1 MGWTMNRSRN
11 LWIVTSISTVLI
23 ILGTLGNGVLAQ
35 TASPDAASGTPTA
48 SRQISFSLNPAGQP
62 DGSFFQLSLKPG
74 ETKRLS
80 VQFANQYDQTLALRS
95 FVSDTFTLTN
105 GGLGVRDEGTSTLA
119 PATWIAYPADTYKL
133 KPNEGREI
141 AFTVSVPG
149 DAKPGNYVAALV
161 LQTADTVPVEG
172 TALFDQIIRKA
183 IAIDITVPG
192 KSDPRFE
199 IGDAKYASGPNAPSL
214 SIDITNTGN
223 QRLRPEG
230 KISVKDASGTVVLSA
245 DVTMGSVYAGTA
257 TQLQFVLQQPLPEGT
272 YAIEL
277 NLEDGDTKAR
287 ASVSDLTFSASAPAT
302 PIQTTI
308 QFSDLAIA
316 PGPNVKTPQFANVTG
331 TIVNGSAP
339 ISNARLTIH
348 ALQDGKE
355 VESFPLIPSLSLA
368 QGETPIQ
375 QRYIPGTGFTKGT
388 WSFLL
393 TLESVDPA
401 SGAATLLL
409 TQEIE
414 QTIVVP

>member
-1 MGWTMNRSRN
+1 MIRRRSFWLVALASTM
-11 LWIVTSISTVLI
+11 LLI
-23 ILGTLGNGVLAQ
+23 FGLVGNGALAQ
-35 TASPDAASGTPTA
+35 TASPDAASGTPTS
-48 SRQISFSLNPAGQP
+48 SRQISFSLNPTGQP

-105 GGLGVRDEGTSTLA
+105 GGLGVSDEGKSTHA
-119 PATWIAYPADTYKL
+119 PTTWIEYPADTYKL

-141 AFTVSVPG
+141 AFTVSVPA

-183 IAIDITVPG
+183 IAVDITVPG

-199 IGDAKYASGPNAPSL
+199 IGGATYAAGPNAPSL

-223 QRLRPEG
+223 VRLRPKG
-230 KISVKDASGTVVLSA
+230 AFSVKDASGTVVLSA

-257 TQLQFVLQQPLPEGT
+257 TQLQFVLQQPLPEGS

-277 NLEDGDTKAR
+277 NLEDVETKAR

-308 QFSDLAIA
+308 QFSNLAVA
-316 PGPNVKTPQFANVTG
+316 PGPDAKAPQFANVAG
-331 TIVNGSAP
+331 TIVNGGAP

-348 ALQDGKE
+348 ALKDGKE

-375 QRYIPGTGFTKGT
+375 QRYIPGMGFTKGT

-393 TLESVDPA
+393 TLESVDPS

>member
-1 MGWTMNRSRN
+1 MGGSGSNRDGLHR
-11 LWIVTSISTVLI
+11 
-23 ILGTLGNGVLAQ
+23 
-35 TASPDAASGTPTA
+35 
-48 SRQISFSLNPAGQP
+48 RAGQL

-80 VQFANQYDQTLALRS
+80 VQFANQYDQPLALRS

-105 GGLGVRDEGTSTLA
+105 GGLGVNDEGKSTHA
-119 PATWIAYPADTYKL
+119 PTTWIAYPADTCKL

-141 AFTVSVPG
+141 AFTVSVPA

-183 IAIDITVPG
+183 IAVDITVPG

-199 IGDAKYASGPNAPSL
+199 TGDATYATGPNVPSL
-214 SIDITNTGN
+214 SVDITNTGN
-223 QRLRPEG
+223 ERLRPEG
-230 KISVKDASGTVVLSA
+230 EISLRDALGTEVLSA
-245 DVTMGSVYAGTA
+245 DVAMGSVYAGTV

-272 YAIEL
+272 YTVEL
-277 NLEDGDTKAR
+277 NLADTATKAK
-287 ASVSDLTFSASAPAT
+287 ATSSNLSFTASAPAT

-308 QFSDLAIA
+308 QFGNLAVT
-316 PGPNVKTPQFANVTG
+316 PGPDAKAPQFANITG
-331 TIVNGSAP
+331 TIVNGGAP
-339 ISNARLTIH
+339 VSNARLTIH
-348 ALQDGKE
+348 ALKDGKE

-375 QRYIPGTGFTKGT
+375 QRYIPGTGFTKGD

-393 TLESVDPA
+393 TLESVDPS

-414 QTIVVP
+414 TTIAVP